1 MRSAHNWLHKH
12 TQKSA
17 ALHSPKSGEIVACSS
32 IMRRAH
38 EQPTHPLAVVAGGRE
53 ALQATRLSSS
63 KADMR
68 LSTWSLMLLGSA
80 GAFALVDVR
89 ACSAQ
94 LLQPL
99 NQRAVPWT
107 AASTRAAPHQNQLA
121 SVQPSS
127 RSLPKLALT
136 AGRHSKVAMAA
147 MPATKPSSS
156 RPRLT
161 FGRIMVA
168 IAVYLLRARL
178 PH

>member
-1 MRSAHNWLHKH
+1 MCSAHNWL

-17 ALHSPKSGEIVACSS
+17 LCMDSRLCMKLSLAHQLCAERMSS
-32 IMRRAH
+32 QHIRLPSWR
-38 EQPTHPLAVVAGGRE
+38 AGGRE
-53 ALQATRLSSS
+53 ALHATRLSSS

>member
-1 MRSAHNWLHKH
+1 ME
-12 TQKSA
+12 
-17 ALHSPKSGEIVACSS
+17 GEIVACSS

-168 IAVYLLRARL
+168 IAVYFYCGRVSHISLSLRPL
-178 PH
+178 PCPASLFSANR